1 MICKGIFNHSGGY
14 PDFAKCPDALLEAE
28 CTRYLIISV
37 NEKRSQRTSILSS
50 SRSSDWRDIS
60 TKILGISRS
69 WCTRGSFEPTLCS
82 ADYLHPGGGR
92 GFGPLTRILTQSY
105 SSDRYFP
112 CTRALHRVSN
122 RLLIIK
128 HPSTLFCALLPS
140 PSFDRLSFS
149 LPIFP
154 SFSLSLSSSLPQEDS
169 DDGEGIWRTYGK
181 HFNGCTN
188 GNASTYRS
196 HGRMG

>member
-1 MICKGIFNHSGGY
+1 MMICKGIFDHSGGY
-14 PDFAKCPDALLEAE
+14 PDFAKSPDALLEAE

-50 SRSSDWRDIS
+50 SRSSDCGDIS

-82 ADYLHPGGGR
+82 ADYLHPGGR
-92 GFGPLTRILTQSY
+92 VGPLTRILTQSC

-122 RLLIIK
+122 RPLIIK
-128 HPSTLFCALLPS
+128 HASTLFCALFPS

-169 DDGEGIWRTYGK
+169 NDGEGIWRTYGK
-181 HFNGCTN
+181 HFNGYTN
-188 GNASTYRS
+188 ADASTYRS
-196 HGRMG
+196 HGGMG